1 VSSSHDDARPSE
13 GRSSAAALVRARPP
27 VARARRLHR
36 PSAGR
41 SRERAEWGRD
51 DPPPRFFTATVV
63 AFPPSSPPQ
72 GRYTLGA
79 LALLDPSAP
88 TGTYATALLQPD
100 TKGLRLTLRADGLGT
115 PAPSAVSY
123 ELVTASGVF
132 HPLADGEWDRATA
145 QGGGW
150 TATGTLIFV
159 IPRDLR
165 AGRLDV
171 VDYYYPQAHPETGP
185 TPEPLAALVRRT
197 LATFALDR
205 LP

>member
-1 VSSSHDDARPSE
+1 MTTR
-13 GRSSAAALVRARPP
+13 GRRRAGRRLRRWLALGLLPLALGGCT
-27 VARARRLHR
+27 ARA
-36 PSAGR
+36 PEGVASEPNGVATV
-41 SRERAEWGRD
+41 
-51 DPPPRFFTATVV
+51 PPRFFTATVV

-79 LALLDPSAP
+79 LALLDPGDP
-88 TGTYATALLQPD
+88 TGTYATALLQSD

-115 PAPSAVSY
+115 PAPPAVSY

-132 HPLADGEWDRATA
+132 RPLADGEWDRATA
-145 QGGGW
+145 QRGGW

-165 AGRLDV
+165 AGRLDI

-185 TPEPLAALVRRT
+185 TPEPLAALARRI